1 MQRKSRKI
9 SMVVFALVVVLC
21 VTSSAMAQ
29 DPMLQRG
36 TKELGL
42 SGAFDFEHE
51 GDPAI
56 DLNVRYGYF
65 LQNRFEVGGFA
76 EVAGD
81 FDDVF
86 RYGVGGFAE
95 LHFAPMMSSTIPYV
109 GADLALAFVN
119 TDLGED
125 NAGLT
130 FRPRVG
136 LKWFIRD
143 YVAID
148 TNFFVALA
156 TDDFYQNNRDDL
168 DSYDIGINLG
178 LRIYFR

>member
-1 MQRKSRKI
+1 MQRKNRKI

-29 DPMLQRG
+29 DPMIQRG

-56 DLNVRYGYF
+56 DFNVRYGYF
-65 LQNRFEVGGFA
+65 LQNRFEVGGLA

-119 TDLGED
+119 T
-125 NAGLT
+125 
-130 FRPRVG
+130 
-136 LKWFIRD
+136 
-143 YVAID
+143 
-148 TNFFVALA
+148 
-156 TDDFYQNNRDDL
+156 
-168 DSYDIGINLG
+168 
-178 LRIYFR
+178 